1 LDGLVFFRD
10 RGYNPRKQNKGKE
23 SLMSKKHRLDESG
36 MGTVEII
43 LIIVVLIT
51 LVIIFRNQIIDFVN
65 SIFENITGTAETF
78 DPAK

>member
-1 LDGLVFFRD
+1 MGGLVFFRD

-43 LIIVVLIT
+43 LIIVD
-51 LVIIFRNQIIDFVN
+51 IFISSNVFGV
-65 SIFENITGTAETF
+65 FCL
-78 DPAK
+78 